1 MGNGSDINVGSIEK
15 DIKILKELME
25 DVELTFAGWVDILNE
40 REKKALKNLLQDYA
54 RQKQI
59 NGEYKKEN
67 ELLREKVKKLEE
79 QVEYDK
85 THIYTPMTIQLN
97 YIPKQ
102 KIKDKIENLEKE
114 YKKLEQSSD
123 FIIAD
128 TIQPKIEVL
137 QELLQ
142 EEDK

>member
-1 MGNGSDINVGSIEK
+1 MSNIEDDMKVMKEFVDVDRKMRQKEVESDYDKFCEKICIAIENVLSEREQDKARI
-15 DIKILKELME
+15 KELE
-25 DVELTFAGWVDILNE
+25 EELYSANKIVE
-40 REKKALKNLLQDYA
+40 
-54 RQKQI
+54 
-59 NGEYKKEN
+59 EY
-67 ELLREKVKKLEE
+67 L
-79 QVEYDK
+79 DG
-85 THIYTPMTIQLN
+85 
-97 YIPKQ
+97 IPKQ

-142 EEDK
+142 ESEDK

>member
-1 MGNGSDINVGSIEK
+1 MINIED
-15 DIKILKELME
+15 DIKILKDKDCLWIYSE
-25 DVELTFAGWVDILNE
+25 DDILKAQEHILSE
-40 REKKALKNLLQDYA
+40 REQDKA
-54 RQKQI
+54 RI
-59 NGEYKKEN
+59 KE
-67 ELLREKVKKLEE
+67 LEE
-79 QVEYDK
+79 ELYSANKIVEEYLDG
-85 THIYTPMTIQLN
+85 
-97 YIPKQ
+97 IPKQ

-142 EEDK
+142 ESEDK

>member
-1 MGNGSDINVGSIEK
+1 MSNIED
-15 DIKILKELME
+15 DIKKLNKFNEYENAVVLSEEALYEIQEAIEHILEEREQDKSRIKELE
-25 DVELTFAGWVDILNE
+25 EELYSANKIVE
-40 REKKALKNLLQDYA
+40 
-54 RQKQI
+54 
-59 NGEYKKEN
+59 EY
-67 ELLREKVKKLEE
+67 L
-79 QVEYDK
+79 DG
-85 THIYTPMTIQLN
+85 
-97 YIPKQ
+97 IPKQ

-142 EEDK
+142 ESEDK

>member
-1 MGNGSDINVGSIEK
+1 MSNIEE
-15 DIKILKELME
+15 DIKILTHLIKINRHRFASRRVMTIYIEDIRAIEHILSEREQDKARIKELE
-25 DVELTFAGWVDILNE
+25 EELYSANKIVE
-40 REKKALKNLLQDYA
+40 
-54 RQKQI
+54 
-59 NGEYKKEN
+59 EY
-67 ELLREKVKKLEE
+67 L
-79 QVEYDK
+79 DG
-85 THIYTPMTIQLN
+85 
-97 YIPKQ
+97 IPKQ

-142 EEDK
+142 ESEDK